1 VLGVRIAARIAA
13 VAALLVAVGLAAV
26 PFLELV
32 GLGVHRHARPFTI
45 AFAAIGLVAGP
56 AVVAAAVASKTAWRP
71 FVFPAVLALWAL
83 VLQAALP
90 VYFPGE
96 RREAVSTGLAMLGLG
111 SNLFGLSERIVASL
125 PDEPTLATP
134 ELSEATPVTVDVVP
148 AGEALADDQIALP
161 YEGQGRS
168 LSVPVSW
175 GHGDRELEIDMM
187 LDTGATY
194 STLSTAG
201 LARLGIFP
209 SDADPVIELH
219 TANGERKAQ
228 VVLVD
233 RVWLGDLEV
242 HGVAVATCDDCA
254 MTDSTGGL
262 LGLNV
267 TGGFNLSIDGD
278 RREVVFT
285 RRPNF
290 DRQLDVKPFI
300 DLSARFT
307 LVPGGRVE
315 VDVHLANDAPR
326 AIQEAVA
333 AVRCEDKQWTVPFPS
348 IQGGV
353 EMDVNRRLPAHTPCD
368 QYEIS
373 LHRAVW

>member
-1 VLGVRIAARIAA
+1 VKVAARIAA
-13 VAALLVAVGLAAV
+13 FAVLLVAVALASV
-26 PFLELV
+26 PFVQLV
-32 GLGVHRHARPFTI
+32 GLGVHRHARPLTI
-45 AFAAIGLVAGP
+45 ALAALVLVAGP
-56 AVVAAAVASKTAWRP
+56 AIVATVAAARAPWRP
-71 FVFPAVLALWAL
+71 FVFPATLAVWAL
-83 VLQAALP
+83 VLHGALP

-111 SNLFGLSERIVASL
+111 TNLFGLSERIVASL
-125 PDEPTLATP
+125 PEEPALATP
-134 ELSEATPVTVDVVP
+134 ELSEATPVTVEVLPPGDP
-148 AGEALADDQIALP
+148 LTNDQIALP

-175 GHGDRELEIDMM
+175 AHGQAELDIDMM

-194 STLSTAG
+194 STLSTAA

-209 SDADPVIELH
+209 SDDDPVIELH
-219 TANGERKAQ
+219 TANGVREAR

-233 RVWLGDLEV
+233 RVWIGDLDV
-242 HGVAVATCDDCA
+242 RGVAVATCDDCA
-254 MTDSTGGL
+254 MGESSGGL

-285 RRPNF
+285 RRPNV

-326 AIQEAVA
+326 TLLEAVA
-333 AVRCEDKQWTVPFPS
+333 AVRCGQKQWTVAFPS
-348 IQGGV
+348 VPGGV
-353 EMDVNRRLPAHTPCD
+353 EMDVNRRLPGHTPCD

-373 LHRAVW
+373 LYRAVW